1 MLGCSH
7 AIRSRA
13 SNRRTHTPAAS
24 AGSYA
29 SGTQAVK
36 HNAIPATITTTGAR
50 SSPGARCTRGSLPR
64 VQLSGKRV
72 RGRVSRESRLPRYP
86 KITHS
91 GKTSREASK
100 RSGKNFCSFFKKKS
114 QNPALWPPPAGRPA
128 LWPTPAAAPGG
139 GSGCR
144 RRGANGGGRFRGGSE
159 GGRRHARSGG
169 GRHCA
174 WSKSPTSRREWR
186 PPSRREWRSPG
197 RLEVAGESGGRRRG
211 GRELRSLGRG
221 EWRSPRI

>member
-1 MLGCSH
+1 VTNKREMVMLGCSH

-100 RSGKNFCSFFKKKS
+100 RSGKNFCSFLKKIPKPGTVAPS
-114 QNPALWPPPAGRPA
+114 GRP
-128 LWPTPAAAPGG
+128 PGTVAH
-139 GSGCR
+139 SGCR
-144 RRGANGGGRFRGGSE
+144 TR
-159 GGRRHARSGG
+159 
-169 GRHCA
+169 
-174 WSKSPTSRREWR
+174 RREWM
-186 PPSRREWRSPG
+186 PPPGSEWRRPLS
-197 RLEVAGESGGRRRG
+197 
-211 GRELRSLGRG
+211 GRE
-221 EWRSPRI
+221 